1 MTYTEDAIESV
12 SASAS
17 LTVDR
22 WNKAV
27 ASSRYP
33 QYIYNQTAYVN
44 GGNLDAYR
52 RTWAGYDLGSIDS
65 YGSRYT
71 QYRDIRST
79 YMIKTYTSGT
89 APASNI
95 WTDVVSYNYLSNSYN
110 STNQEGRL
118 SPDTING
125 YIKPNVNSVYLLYAE
140 LFISSV
146 PASMTNAFCQIRSS
160 SGTRAEV
167 NQNIS
172 LAATDS
178 MRLRN
183 QLVVAYRNGTSDPY
197 NVRVKLLY
205 SGTAPDFSITFGYTE
220 LIGKKLGCGGTSI
233 I

>member
-1 MTYTEDAIESV
+1 MTYTEEAIESV
-12 SASAS
+12 SANISM
-17 LTVDR
+17 TVDR

-27 ASSRYP
+27 VSTRYP

-79 YMIKTYTSGT
+79 YMTKTYTSAT
-89 APASNI
+89 SPANNV
-95 WTDVVSYNYLSNSYN
+95 WTDVIGYNSISNTYN

-118 SPDTING
+118 SPDVVNG
-125 YIKPNVNSVYLLYAE
+125 YLKPNVNSVYLFYAE
-140 LFISSV
+140 IVISSV
-146 PASMTNAFCQIRSS
+146 PASMTSAFCQIRSS
-160 SGTRAEV
+160 SGVRAEV
-167 NQNIS
+167 NQNVA
-172 LAATDS
+172 LTAADS
-178 MRLRN
+178 MKLRN
-183 QLVVAYRNGTSDPY
+183 QLIVAYRNGTSTPY

-205 SGTAPDFSITFGYTE
+205 SGTAPDFKIIFGYTE
-220 LIGKKLGCGGTSI
+220 LIGKKSGCGGTSI